1 MRIYNKKRFILGISF
16 TIISLLSIYL
26 LALSIIDLNNIFSI
40 IKNIIFSIILI
51 CISFT
56 TLKNSTNIYL
66 NNQLNIEEFD
76 ERNILI
82 KQKSGE
88 SISRILLYIFIILDL
103 ISILFYNNVKT
114 EIYSIC
120 VLIFTLLI
128 FIYFILNIL
137 ITIYYDKKL

>member
-16 TIISLLSIYL
+16 TVISLMSIYL
-26 LALSIIDLNNIFSI
+26 LALSIINLNDIFSI
-40 IKNIIFSIILI
+40 IKNIIFSIVLI

-56 TLKNSTNIYL
+56 ALKSSTNVDL
-66 NNQLNIEEFD
+66 NNKLNIEEFD

-88 SISRILLYIFIILDL
+88 SLSRILLYIFIILDL
-103 ISILFYNNVKT
+103 ISILFYNQVKS